1 MAGLTAADAMR
12 CAGAEVIV
20 LEARD
25 RVGGRISTVPFGP
38 GRIDLGAAWIH
49 DPVGNPLAEA
59 LAAAGI
65 GTRNDGPYHS
75 RMAVWADGWVDA
87 PDATALTAAVERDW
101 DASEALAALSG
112 SDRFVDG
119 VEWFLADRELDG
131 RARELVRFGL
141 LWVWGAMLFA
151 APPDRISLAGA
162 AAFSWGTGGNL
173 VPAGGFR
180 ALLDRLS
187 TELDVRLG
195 TVVTAVEHGAA
206 GVVVDSDS
214 GTFEGDQVV
223 VTVPLGVL
231 NTGALSFD
239 PPLGAD
245 HLEAVERLAMGT
257 LEKIALRFPE
267 RFWAESIRQITHVSD
282 DRAFPDWVDFSRHV
296 GSPTL
301 VAFHNPAVTPGLAE
315 LPPEQRVGLAL
326 DVLRKMFGPVPDPDE
341 ALVTDWTRD
350 PWALGSYSYVP
361 IGTTV
366 DDMRRLAEPVSDRL
380 VLAGEATVP
389 EHHGTVHAAFGSGLR
404 AAGHALRRQPER
416 LSLGPVPPRWTGT

>member
-1 MAGLTAADAMR
+1 
-12 CAGAEVIV
+12 
-20 LEARD
+20 
-25 RVGGRISTVPFGP
+25 
-38 GRIDLGAAWIH
+38 
-49 DPVGNPLAEA
+49 
-59 LAAAGI
+59 
-65 GTRNDGPYHS
+65 
-75 RMAVWADGWVDA
+75 
-87 PDATALTAAVERDW
+87 
-101 DASEALAALSG
+101 
-112 SDRFVDG
+112 
-119 VEWFLADRELDG
+119 
-131 RARELVRFGL
+131 
-141 LWVWGAMLFA
+141 MLFA

-187 TELDVRLG
+187 TGLDVRLG

-206 GVVVDSDS
+206 GVVVDSDG

-231 NTGALSFD
+231 KTEALSFD

-301 VAFHNPAVTPGLAE
+301 VAFHNPSVTPGLTE
-315 LPPEQRVGLAL
+315 LPAEQRVGLAL

-341 ALVTDWTRD
+341 ALVTDRTR
-350 PWALGSYSYVP
+350 
-361 IGTTV
+361 T
-366 DDMRRLAEPVSDRL
+366 
-380 VLAGEATVP
+380 GEAARAALPRPGSPALDGNLSPQRSSV
-389 EHHGTVHAAFGSGLR
+389 GTAGRLYGTYTRPFCSGLR
-404 AAGHALRRQPER
+404 LPSCSPDRGPACSNPVRR
-416 LSLGPVPPRWTGT
+416 GY